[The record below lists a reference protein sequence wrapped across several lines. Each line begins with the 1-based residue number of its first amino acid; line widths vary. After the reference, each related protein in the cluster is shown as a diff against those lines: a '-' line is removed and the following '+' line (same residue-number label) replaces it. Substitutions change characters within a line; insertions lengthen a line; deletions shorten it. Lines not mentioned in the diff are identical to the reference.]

1 VRDHGLWHE
10 LRSVFHGRTETHLH
24 LRQRLIAIA
33 LVSLVVDAVGSVLAL
48 AFERHADG
56 TEITNIGD
64 AVFWVTTQLLTVSS
78 QMRNPISTGGRVVD
92 VFLELYAITVVT
104 ALAGSFAAFFHRRSH
119 ERAPVEPAT
128 RRSP

>member
-1 VRDHGLWHE
+1 VRDYGVWHE
-10 LRSVFHGRTETHLH
+10 LRSVFRGRTETHLH
-24 LRQRLIAIA
+24 LRQRLIGIA

-48 AFERHADG
+48 AFERHAEG

-92 VFLELYAITVVT
+92 VFLELYGITVVT

-119 ERAPVEPAT
+119 ERAPAERAT